1 MFIKKWLGLY
11 TKYGRLL
18 IRRKKM
24 RLIDADILKQ
34 GNRTIHD
41 NIIVLEKDIDRCPTV
56 KAIPMGW
63 ISEYSRK
70 PISNAD
76 YWAIMRMVT
85 EWEKEN
91 ARD

>member
-1 MFIKKWLGLY
+1 
-11 TKYGRLL
+11 
-18 IRRKKM
+18 M
-24 RLIDADILKQ
+24 RLIDADKLRHELIM
-34 GNRTIHD
+34 GHD
-41 NIIVLEKDIDRCPTV
+41 LVGAKYTDMADTV

-63 ISEYSRK
+63 IREYSRK

-91 ARD
+91 ADL